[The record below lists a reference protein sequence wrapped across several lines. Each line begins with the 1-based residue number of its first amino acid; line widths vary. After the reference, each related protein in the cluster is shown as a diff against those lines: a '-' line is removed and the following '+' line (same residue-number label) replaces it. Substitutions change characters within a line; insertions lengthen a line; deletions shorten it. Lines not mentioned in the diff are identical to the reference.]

1 MNRNHLPF
9 ALCLLTFLQCFFL
22 SPLSA
27 QEEDFIGGEADFSA
41 TFRKG
46 QGLEVGFPSSG
57 YMFGFTGLAQP
68 GMNLSRSDADT
79 TFALGTFTRRAY
91 LTFKASDLERGIDV
105 LVRANYIA
113 STPIGYFARR
123 GNLPIRFYI
132 YTSVPNRRLRSI
144 LLPVAT

>member
-46 QGLEVGFPSSG
+46 QGLEVGFPSSRI
-57 YMFGFTGLAQP
+57 LA
-68 GMNLSRSDADT
+68 
-79 TFALGTFTRRAY
+79 
-91 LTFKASDLERGIDV
+91 
-105 LVRANYIA
+105 
-113 STPIGYFARR
+113 
-123 GNLPIRFYI
+123 
-132 YTSVPNRRLRSI
+132 
-144 LLPVAT
+144 